1 MGRGRCI
8 RMKEWMTETRDT
20 REGERRDGREVWW
33 KEGAGGWEAMEWG
46 IQDFFSGRKIERER
60 VCELVK
66 GKLGKNSESTPIQLQ
81 KFRNRLRIVPQPEF
95 WIRLFGIGVVLSRPK
110 SSVVIRRR
118 PLPSGVFRCHPE
130 SSGVGVVGSESRLEI

>member
-46 IQDFFSGRKIERER
+46 IQDFFSGRKIKRERES
-60 VCELVK
+60 ELVM
-66 GKLGKNSESTPIQLQ
+66 GKLGKKFGVDSDPITKISEPTTHCSAAGILDPVVW
-81 KFRNRLRIVPQPEF
+81 NR
-95 WIRLFGIGVVLSRPK
+95 SRPK
-110 SSVVIRRR
+110 SSEVIRCNPETSIAIRSL
-118 PLPSGVFRCHPE
+118 PLPSGV
-130 SSGVGVVGSESRLEI
+130 VGSGSRLEI